1 MVVREIA
8 IAIAIGGGVFDT
20 TPAEVDGAR
29 PVRRPDAGHSF
40 GEGFRRWRRV
50 DAVGEGVVRGR
61 TAGGGGG
68 ISGVIR
74 GAVRGTVGAEDG
86 LE

>member
-40 GEGFRRWRRV
+40 WEGFRRWRRV
-50 DAVGEGVVRGR
+50 DAVGGRELYVGGRQEEGV
-61 TAGGGGG
+61 
-68 ISGVIR
+68 
-74 GAVRGTVGAEDG
+74 
-86 LE
+86 